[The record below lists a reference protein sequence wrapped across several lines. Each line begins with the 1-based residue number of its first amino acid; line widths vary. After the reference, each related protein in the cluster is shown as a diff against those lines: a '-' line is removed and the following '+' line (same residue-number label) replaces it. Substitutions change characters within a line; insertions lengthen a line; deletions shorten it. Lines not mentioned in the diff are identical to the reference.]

1 MRDDRLDDIENR
13 ARAAFDAS
21 VERIDAATRSRL
33 TQASHVALAALERP
47 DAHLVSWGPA
57 AAMAAAAVLAVA
69 LWLGPGGPG
78 QPELPGVVVATGV
91 EDLELISAGEDLDML
106 GEEPEFYAW
115 AASVAASGD
124 GVG

>member
-1 MRDDRLDDIENR
+1 MEKDHVQDIEGQ

-33 TQASHVALAALERP
+33 TQARYAALAELERP
-47 DAHLVSWGPA
+47 GARLASRLPA

-69 LWLGPGGPG
+69 LWLGPRGAG
-78 QPELPGVVVATGV
+78 QPELPGLAAQAV
-91 EDLELISAGEDLDML
+91 EDLELISAGADLDML

-115 AASVAASGD
+115 AAGLVASGD
-124 GVG
+124 EVS

>member
-1 MRDDRLDDIENR
+1 
-13 ARAAFDAS
+13 
-21 VERIDAATRSRL
+21 
-33 TQASHVALAALERP
+33 
-47 DAHLVSWGPA
+47 
-57 AAMAAAAVLAVA
+57 VLAVA
-69 LWLGPGGPG
+69 LWRGAGGPG
-78 QPELPGVVVATGV
+78 QPELPGVVIATGV

>member
-33 TQASHVALAALERP
+33 TQARHVALAALERP

-69 LWLGPGGPG
+69 LWLGLGGPG
-78 QPELPGVVVATGV
+78 QPELPGVAVATGV

>member
-1 MRDDRLDDIENR
+1 MRDDRLNDIEDR
-13 ARAAFDAS
+13 ARAVFDAS

-33 TQASHVALAALERP
+33 TQARHAALAELERP
-47 DAHLVSWGPA
+47 TALLASWKPA
-57 AAMAAAAVLAVA
+57 VVVAAVAVLAVG
-69 LWLGPGGPG
+69 LWLGPGGSG
-78 QPELPGVVVATGV
+78 QPELPGV

-115 AASVAASGD
+115 AASVVASGD

>member
-1 MRDDRLDDIENR
+1 MPDDRLNDIEDR
-13 ARAAFDAS
+13 ARAVFDAS

-33 TQASHVALAALERP
+33 TQARHAALAELERP
-47 DAHLVSWGPA
+47 TALLASWKPA
-57 AAMAAAAVLAVA
+57 VVVAAVAVLAVG

-78 QPELPGVVVATGV
+78 QPELPGLAVPGV

-115 AASVAASGD
+115 AASVVASGD

>member
-33 TQASHVALAALERP
+33 TQARHAALAELERP
-47 DAHLVSWGPA
+47 AARLASWMPA
-57 AAMAAAAVLAVA
+57 AAVAAAAVLAVA

-78 QPELPGVVVATGV
+78 QPELPGLAAPGV
-91 EDLELISAGEDLDML
+91 EDLELISAGEDLDMF

-115 AASVAASGD
+115 ATSVVDSGD
-124 GVG
+124 EVG

>member
-1 MRDDRLDDIENR
+1 MRDERSDDIENQ

-33 TQASHVALAALERP
+33 TQARHAALAELKRP
-47 DAHLVSWGPA
+47 AGRLASWIPTA
-57 AAMAAAAVLAVA
+57 AVAAAAVLAVA
-69 LWLGPGGPG
+69 LWLGPGGSG
-78 QPELPGVVVATGV
+78 VQPELPGLAVPVV

-115 AASVAASGD
+115 AASVAALGD
-124 GVG
+124 EVG

>member
-1 MRDDRLDDIENR
+1 MGNDSVEDIENQ

-21 VERIDAATRSRL
+21 VEQIDAATRSRL
-33 TQASHVALAALERP
+33 TQARHAALAELERP
-47 DAHLVSWGPA
+47 GTRLASWIPA

-69 LWLGPGGPG
+69 LWLGPRGPG
-78 QPELPGVVVATGV
+78 QPVLPGLAAQAV

-115 AASVAASGD
+115 ATGLVASGD
-124 GVG
+124 EVG